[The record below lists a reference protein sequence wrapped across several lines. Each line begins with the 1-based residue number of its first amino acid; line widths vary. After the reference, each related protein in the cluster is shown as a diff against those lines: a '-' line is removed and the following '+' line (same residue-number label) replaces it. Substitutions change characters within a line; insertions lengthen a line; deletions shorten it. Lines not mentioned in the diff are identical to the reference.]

1 METILLLIRIILAAI
16 FALAGIGKMLDLEGS
31 KKAMRDFGVPEMLAR
46 PFSVGLPIVEIVV
59 AILLLFTQSAW
70 FGAIGGFLLLATFIG
85 GMAFLM
91 AKGEAPDCHCF
102 GAIESEPVS
111 SKSVIRNVIFAML
124 ALVLIV
130 SGRENQGLGILDST
144 NNFTEQNSMQMILG
158 LATVALLAAIV
169 YFLKQISE
177 QQLQIMRRI
186 EILEFTAA
194 DGTKMV
200 EREEISAPENIL
212 LIGAPAPDFKLP
224 DLDGKTISLEHLL
237 MKAKPILLFFVG
249 PSCGPCGA
257 LVPEIEVW
265 QTELENKLNFV
276 FVSSGEAVDNAQK
289 FGGNSFNQILLQ
301 KNREV
306 SELFGAKW
314 TPTALLISADG
325 RVASRAVAGDTAI
338 RELIDKFKSESE
350 KNEIVLI
357 GEGESGKNLG
367 TDLPEFS
374 LADAS
379 GKMVNS
385 QDLRGKKTLVT
396 FWSLGCGFCTQMLE
410 DLRRWDKT
418 KGQDAPDL
426 LLLSSGDPEANREM
440 NLQSTIALD
449 DERKVAGKLGMN
461 GTPSA
466 VLINENGK
474 IVSEVAVG
482 AEQIWTLLGKE
493 KL

>member
-1 METILLLIRIILAAI
+1 MLLIRIILAAI

-31 KKAMRDFGVPEMLAR
+31 KKAVRDFGVPEMLAK
-46 PFSVGLPIVEIVV
+46 PFSVGLPAVEIVV

-70 FGAIGGFLLLATFIG
+70 FGAIAGFLLLAIFIG
-85 GMAFLM
+85 GMAFQM
-91 AKGEAPDCHCF
+91 AKGKTPDCHCF
-102 GAIESEPVS
+102 GAIHSEPVS
-111 SKSVIRNVIFAML
+111 PKGVIRNAIFAML
-124 ALVLIV
+124 TLVLIV
-130 SGRENQGLGILDST
+130 SGRDNQGLSILDST

-177 QQLQIMRRI
+177 QQLQIIRRI
-186 EILEFTAA
+186 EILEFTAT

-200 EREEISAPENIL
+200 EREEIAAPENIL

-224 DLDGKTISLEHLL
+224 DLNGKTISLEHLL

-249 PSCGPCGA
+249 PSCSPCGA
-257 LVPEIEVW
+257 LIPEIEAW

-276 FVSSGEAVDNAQK
+276 FVSSGEAADNAQK
-289 FGGNSFNQILLQ
+289 FGGKTFQILLQ

-314 TPTALLISADG
+314 TPSALLISADG
-325 RVASRAVAGDTAI
+325 SVASRAVAGDAAI
-338 RELIDKFKSESE
+338 RKLIDKFKSESE

-357 GEGESGKNLG
+357 GEGDSGKNLG
-367 TDLPEFS
+367 ADLPEFS

-396 FWSLGCGFCTQMLE
+396 FWSLSCGFCTQMLE
-410 DLRRWDKT
+410 DLRQWDKT

-440 NLQSTIALD
+440 NLQLTIVLD

-474 IVSEVAVG
+474 IVSEAAVG

>member
-1 METILLLIRIILAAI
+1 MLLIRIILAAI

-31 KKAMRDFGVPEMLAR
+31 KKAIRDFGVPEMLAK
-46 PFSVGLPIVEIVV
+46 PFSVGLPAVEIVV
-59 AILLLFTQSAW
+59 AILLLFAQSAW
-70 FGAIGGFLLLATFIG
+70 FGAIGGFLLLAIFIG
-85 GMAFLM
+85 GMAFQM
-91 AKGEAPDCHCF
+91 AKGKTPDCHCF
-102 GAIESEPVS
+102 GAIHSEPVS
-111 SKSVIRNVIFAML
+111 PKGVIRNAIFAML
-124 ALVLIV
+124 TLVLIV
-130 SGRENQGLGILDST
+130 SGRDNQGLGILDST

-158 LATVALLAAIV
+158 LATVALLAATV

-200 EREEISAPENIL
+200 EREEVAAPENAL
-212 LIGAPAPDFKLP
+212 LIGALAPDFELP

-237 MKAKPILLFFVG
+237 MEAKPILLFFV
-249 PSCGPCGA
+249 SSTCNPCGA
-257 LVPEIEVW
+257 LIPEIETW
-265 QTELENKLNFV
+265 QTELKNKLNFV
-276 FVSSGEAVDNAQK
+276 IVSSGKAVDNAQK
-289 FGGNSFNQILLQ
+289 FGGKTFKQILLQ
-301 KNREV
+301 KDREV
-306 SELFGAKW
+306 SELFGANW

-325 RVASRAVAGDTAI
+325 RVASHAVAGDAAI
-338 RELIDKFKSESE
+338 RKLIDKFKSESE

-357 GEGESGKNLG
+357 GEGDSGKNLG
-367 TDLPEFS
+367 ADLPEFS
-374 LADAS
+374 LADTS

-396 FWSLGCGFCTQMLE
+396 FWNLNCGFCTQMLE
-410 DLRRWDKT
+410 DLRQWDKT
-418 KGQDAPDL
+418 KGQDAPNL

-440 NLQSTIALD
+440 NLQLPIVLD

-474 IVSEVAVG
+474 IVSEAAVG